1 MPLECRRIKGARR
14 LLKKAWLLP
23 IFTIGLLII
32 SFLIFRSV
40 LTYIAISA
48 VFALITR
55 PIFIKI
61 NQFKIKSFSIS
72 TGFSALITIIFF
84 YSSLLVFLAT
94 FIPSIAKETQVITK
108 INPQEL
114 ISSLEIPI
122 KKIETFIASYSEGK
136 VSIQSY
142 LKEKLTSVINISAIS
157 QWINLFT
164 TLTGDLFISFFAISF
179 ITFFFIKD
187 ATLITESVYSI
198 IPKTLRADTND
209 ILSQVK
215 NKLTRYFVGI
225 CIEVFLVFVFNA
237 IGLWAINVES
247 FLVIALFAGII
258 NVIPYV
264 GPLIGIIFG
273 CLIVLTTNYELPFT
287 TELLPLIGYTSLI
300 MVITQLLDNMIL
312 QPIIYSNS
320 VNAHPLEVFLVIL
333 IAGNAYGIVGMIIA
347 IPTYSVIRVII
358 KEIRINSK
366 FLNDIYL
373 DK

>member
-1 MPLECRRIKGARR
+1 M
-14 LLKKAWLLP
+14 LKKAWLLP

>member
-1 MPLECRRIKGARR
+1 M
-14 LLKKAWLLP
+14 LKKAWLLP

-72 TGFSALITIIFF
+72 PGFSALITIIFF
-84 YSSLLVFLAT
+84 YSSLLFFLAT

-122 KKIETFIASYSEGK
+122 KKVETFIANYSEGK

-237 IGLWAINVES
+237 LGLWAINVES

-333 IAGNAYGIVGMIIA
+333 IAGNAYGIVGMVIA